1 MGESRPLRRSGVG
14 FVVIGAGLLGLSTA
28 WHLLRRAR
36 DVLAREL
43 ARVRPCRL
51 RIPGTWPDLP
61 PGLRR
66 PAVCRD
72 GQAGP
77 AGPAGTGGRR
87 RRSSALAGGQESRS
101 PAVVGS
107 VGRQRGWGV
116 AGGRRVAGG
125 RCCGGTA
132 TQQPCGRS
140 PVLRRDGDAATVW
153 PVAGPKTS
161 TLRGRC
167 LPGRKGVEQNRLG
180 WDRLCP
186 GFAARRL
193 TGARCGPK
201 PTADFWRENGFAGRW
216 RKGRLRPRCHPRREH
231 QRKRRSPPP
240 PFLQR
245 SDP

>member
-36 DVLAREL
+36 DVLALER
-43 ARVRPCRL
+43 ARVRSCRL

-77 AGPAGTGGRR
+77 AGPAGTGGRHRR

-125 RCCGGTA
+125 GW
-132 TQQPCGRS
+132 
-140 PVLRRDGDAATVW
+140 PVLRRDGDAATEW
-153 PVAGPKTS
+153 PVAGAAAGRRRSNRVAGRRSENVHASRQVPARSERSGAKQARMGPFMS
-161 TLRGRC
+161 RLRGA
-167 LPGRKGVEQNRLG
+167 PT
-180 WDRLCP
+180 DRREVWTETD
-186 GFAARRL
+186 RRL
-193 TGARCGPK
+193 LA
-201 PTADFWRENGFAGRW
+201 
-216 RKGRLRPRCHPRREH
+216 
-231 QRKRRSPPP
+231 
-240 PFLQR
+240 
-245 SDP
+245 